1 MYSFTPEQ
9 IVSFVGHGTT
19 ITIKSNK
26 VPVKGYLYTIDP
38 DTKNVVLYDLDQQRV
53 IIVMNHDIEK
63 VSSTYSLD
71 KIVDDKDKIDVKL
84 MDSFFKYQADDE
96 FTQEWID
103 HQRERVIGLFE
114 KNRIPIH
121 YDEPVIHVLGSARV
135 ESPYVA
141 TSVVCDNALIRKRVR
156 DLLLQLSR

>member
-38 DTKNVVLYDLDQQRV
+38 NTKNIVLYDLDQQRV

-63 VSSTYSLD
+63 VS
-71 KIVDDKDKIDVKL
+71 IDDKDKIDVKL
-84 MDSFFKYQADDE
+84 MDSFFKYQADNE